1 MARRLTDHYGTLGVE
16 PRATQDEI
24 KRAWRKIA
32 RETHPDIHGEDE
44 QLTDRFKRA
53 QKAYKVLSDP
63 EKRQRYDL
71 LRHVESSRQSCM
83 TCGRPVYDGHGLCRF
98 CRVAAEQERKQRAWR
113 QRQAEL
119 REQARRMAAEA
130 QAKARRREAAERD
143 QAMQDQQRMED
154 EFGVFGND
162 TGMGLSSSDEL
173 LQSLLAE
180 SAIRRAD
187 RGHRP
192 SVKIGRDGVTVDLR
206 PGVTV
211 TVDRDMVDRMRQV
224 HRNLTTAE
232 KLVRQI
238 RRWF

>member
-1 MARRLTDHYGTLGVE
+1 MARRLIDHYSTLGVE
-16 PRATQDEI
+16 SRASQDEI
-24 KRAWRKIA
+24 KRAWRRIA
-32 RETHPDIHGEDE
+32 RETHPDIHGEDKDRTE
-44 QLTDRFKRA
+44 RFKRA
-53 QKAYKVLSDP
+53 QKAYAVLSDP
-63 EKRQRYDL
+63 EKRQRYDF
-71 LRHVESSRQSCM
+71 LRRVEMSGHSCM

-113 QRQAEL
+113 QQQAEL
-119 REQARRMAAEA
+119 REQARKMEAEA
-130 QAKARRREAAERD
+130 QAEALRHEATRRE

-154 EFGVFGND
+154 EFVVFGND
-162 TGMGLSSSDEL
+162 VGMGVSSSDEL

-180 SAIRRAD
+180 SAIRRAG
-187 RGHRP
+187 RQHRP

-211 TVDRDMVDRMRQV
+211 TVDRDTIDRMRRV

-232 KLVRQI
+232 RLIRQV